1 MIDFNHFSSNID
13 NTVKGFNKLH
23 DGVLEIFARNNKKPH
38 VICDI
43 DNVINNLTEAVVN
56 RCNYDF
62 NTNYSFES
70 MINYGFWE
78 CMNIKKDSMYFLY
91 FRNPLLWKTV
101 NVLNLDMSSI
111 DFISILNNICE
122 LSFVSASTADM
133 AMYKTEFMN
142 KNFPQI
148 KEESINYMH
157 DKTIINCD
165 IMIDDYIG
173 NFSGNNYKQGILLT
187 QPWNAHIDISNRP
200 NIYRVS
206 TYAEI
211 IEIVKKY
218 HYE

>member
-1 MIDFNHFSSNID
+1 
-13 NTVKGFNKLH
+13 
-23 DGVLEIFARNNKKPH
+23 
-38 VICDI
+38 
-43 DNVINNLTEAVVN
+43 
-56 RCNYDF
+56 
-62 NTNYSFES
+62 
-70 MINYGFWE
+70 
-78 CMNIKKDSMYFLY
+78 
-91 FRNPLLWKTV
+91 
-101 NVLNLDMSSI
+101 
-111 DFISILNNICE
+111 
-122 LSFVSASTADM
+122 
-133 AMYKTEFMN
+133 MYKTEFMN

-206 TYAEI
+206 TFAEI